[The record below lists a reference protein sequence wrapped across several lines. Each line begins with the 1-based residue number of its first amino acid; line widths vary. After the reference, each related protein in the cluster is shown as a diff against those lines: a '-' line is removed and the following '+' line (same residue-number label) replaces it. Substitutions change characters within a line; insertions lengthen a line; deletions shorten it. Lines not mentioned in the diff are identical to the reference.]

1 MKVISLIS
9 TGLLF
14 GAATLALTETAAQA
28 GCNFHGCSQV
38 PGVECNF
45 HGCPNPPNGGSCTFH
60 GCPPATPVQQ
70 QQQPQSPVV
79 VPIPYPYYPGV
90 YPQQQQPQIQQQTQI
105 QPRES
110 LSDCIIKLKNDA
122 SRRGISLTMA
132 EARQLCIA
140 N

>member
-14 GAATLALTETAAQA
+14 GAATLAFTESAAQA

-79 VPIPYPYYPGV
+79 VPVPIPYPYYGGG
-90 YPQQQQPQIQQQTQI
+90 YPQQQQQQT

>member
-9 TGLLF
+9 IGLLF

-28 GCNFHGCSQV
+28 ECNFHGCSQV

-79 VPIPYPYYPGV
+79 VPVPIPYYGGGSS
-90 YPQQQQPQIQQQTQI
+90 QQQQPQT

-110 LSDCIIKLKNDA
+110 LSDCIIKLNNEA